1 MRTGRPRA
9 PLVLTDGRNHWD
21 NTLGGDSAPVLSAVA
36 FLSGAGGLIYE
47 VVWTRLLADAL
58 GSTAL
63 AMTCVFSVF
72 MVALAVGALLVG
84 RWSVPG
90 PAALALYAWLE
101 LGIALTAALTS
112 AVLLWGRS
120 WIAVRLPQSGSLAVE
135 LAVALLAT
143 SVLIGLP
150 VLLMGGTL
158 PAISNAVPRSAT
170 PRAAVV
176 RLYGMNTLGAA
187 TGTLAAGF
195 FLIWSLGLMRT
206 LAVGIAL
213 NVLAGLVALA
223 LGRRR
228 AGAPAAASTVEEPVP
243 FGAASSVAAIRGE
256 DERGVWMALAFL
268 SGFSI
273 LGYEMLWGRMAKFL
287 LGDRTIAISA
297 LLFVFIS
304 GLGLASL
311 GTSWL
316 GTRLSRQRCRDA
328 AAWAM
333 LTGGLLHLLLVP
345 LASATAAGGGLTG
358 ALPLGS
364 EFARRV
370 GTIWLLVVG
379 PILALGLS
387 FPLLMLGARQLE
399 AFPGRTVGRL
409 YFVNTVGAALGAA
422 AATFA
427 LSRWLGTLRGFLALT
442 AVLVVAS
449 GVALAWPPAPALRRA
464 VAGVAIAVTLA
475 AWLVFPSSLAFLRPG
490 ETQIEAAEDEY
501 GVQVLASAGS
511 GRVRVRN
518 NRLQLIFDLGSLDTS
533 HAQQM
538 AAHLTMML
546 AAEPHDVINIG
557 TGYGITAGAF
567 TLYDSVRSI
576 ETVEIL
582 PFLVT
587 RQALF
592 ARHNFGYWADHRVD
606 LRQGDGRHFLL
617 TSGRAYDIISVNVLD
632 PYLPGSSAL
641 YTTDFYRA
649 ARARLRAGGVL
660 TQLLWGSDV
669 DLLVR
674 GLRSVFPEVLF
685 FPAYGGTSLN
695 AVAFRDPVDRA
706 RLRLHLE
713 RLTPAARRALSE
725 VSAVHRGPTDPE
737 ALMPALLQFAL
748 ELSARLEGRA
758 RSQTGPLHTDDLP
771 VLEYRWAHGSPTVS
785 VLDSPLTAQ

>member
-1 MRTGRPRA
+1 
-9 PLVLTDGRNHWD
+9 
-21 NTLGGDSAPVLSAVA
+21 VLSAVF
-36 FLSGAGGLIYE
+36 FLSGAAGLIYE

-72 MVALAVGALLVG
+72 MVALAVGALVAG
-84 RWSVPG
+84 RWSAPG
-90 PAALALYAWLE
+90 PGALAVYGWLE

-112 AVLLWGRS
+112 AALLWGQS
-120 WIAVRLPQSGSLAVE
+120 WIAVRLPEGGSLAVD
-135 LAVALLAT
+135 LPVTLLAT
-143 SVLIGLP
+143 GALIGLP

-158 PAISNAVPRSAT
+158 PAISNAVPGST
-170 PRAAVV
+170 SPRAAVV

-187 TGTLAAGF
+187 CGALASGF
-195 FLIWSLGLMRT
+195 FLIWALGLMRT

-213 NVLAGLVALA
+213 NVVAGLVSLALA
-223 LGRRR
+223 LRR
-228 AGAPAAASTVEEPVP
+228 AAARPAGSRVAASRVGPAPDGVERAPAPATGSD
-243 FGAASSVAAIRGE
+243 GS
-256 DERGVWMALAFL
+256 ERGVWMALAFL

-304 GLGLASL
+304 GLGLASIVASRV
-311 GTSWL
+311 GE
-316 GTRLSRQRCRDA
+316 RLSHRASRDA

-333 LTGGLLHLLLVP
+333 LVGGLLHLLLVP
-345 LASATAAGGGLTG
+345 LASATAAGGGLSG
-358 ALPLGS
+358 VLPLGT

-370 GTIWLLVVG
+370 GTVWLLVLG

-387 FPLLMLGARQLE
+387 FPLLVLGARQLE
-399 AFPGRTVGRL
+399 MFPGRAVGRL

-422 AATFA
+422 VATFA

-442 AVLVVAS
+442 ALLVTAC
-449 GVALAWPPAPALRRA
+449 GAALAWPPAPVWRRA
-464 VAGVAIAVTLA
+464 VSTLA
-475 AWLVFPSSLAFLRPG
+475 VAATLSAWLVFPSSLAFLRPG
-490 ETQIEAAEDEY
+490 ETPIEAAEDEY
-501 GVQVLASAGS
+501 GVQVLAGAGG
-511 GRVRVRN
+511 GRMRVRN

-538 AAHLTMML
+538 AAHLTVLL
-546 AAEPHDVINIG
+546 AAEPRDVMNIG

-567 TLYDSVRSI
+567 TLYDRVRSI

-592 ARHNFGYWADHRVD
+592 APYNFGYWADPRVV
-606 LRQGDGRHFLL
+606 LRQGDGRHVLL
-617 TSGRAYDIISVNVLD
+617 TSSRAYDIISVNVLD

-649 ARARLRAGGVL
+649 TRAHLQPGGVL
-660 TQLLWGSDV
+660 TQLLWGSDL

-674 GLRSVFPEVLF
+674 GLRSVFPDALF
-685 FPAYGGTSLN
+685 FPAYGGTAFN
-695 AVAFRDPVDRA
+695 VVAFRDPVDRA
-706 RLRLHLE
+706 RLRFHLE
-713 RLTPAARRALSE
+713 RLTPAARRELTQ
-725 VSAVHRGPTDPE
+725 VSAVHGRVADPD
-737 ALMPALLQFAL
+737 ALMPALLQFSL
-748 ELSARLEGRA
+748 ELTARLERRA
-758 RSQTGPLHTDDLP
+758 RAHTGPLHADDRP
-771 VLEYRWAHGSPTVS
+771 VLEYRWAHGSPGVS
-785 VLDSPLTAQ
+785 VLDSPLTAP